1 MAAQKIK
8 LSSPLI
14 SEHCFYYKNTF
25 HVHNIVKVCGKLAKS
40 AYLPL
45 CSIFSNDGHV
55 FYRIKNS
62 NISFVHKTLRNNHA
76 KFQNIWPSSFR
87 GEDFSKSVYR
97 RTTDDDD
104 DGRQVMTKAHMAFG
118 QVS

>member
-1 MAAQKIK
+1 MLVNLTIFKI
-8 LSSPLI
+8 
-14 SEHCFYYKNTF
+14 FAKNFLLTP
-25 HVHNIVKVCGKLAKS
+25 
-40 AYLPL
+40 Y
-45 CSIFSNDGHV
+45 SIFSNSGHV

-97 RTTDDDD
+97 RTTTDDD
-104 DGRQVMTKAHMAFG
+104 DGRQVITKAHMAFG